1 MPNIIT
7 NSYAVFKESF
17 LILRKNKA
25 MLIFPVLSGI
35 ACAITILSFIFS
47 AILSIDSSGWL
58 SLLLLFVCYL
68 VIYFIC
74 IFFSSAMIISASLR
88 LKGKKPSV
96 LDAIE
101 IAGKNIG
108 HILSWALFSA
118 TIGIVLDLI
127 DKIIGKRFDFLT
139 AILGA
144 VWSLA
149 TFFVI
154 PVMVF
159 ENKTPLN
166 AMKESTALFKKR
178 WGETITGWVGIGLP
192 IILLWVLGLLLLAG
206 ATKVLS
212 DIIFLSLLPF
222 FIAYTILLV
231 ILHNAMNSIYVAA
244 LYYFATTGEVKGE
257 YSEKTIRNAGLLR
270 RLTPSG

>member
-1 MPNIIT
+1 MPNIVT
-7 NSYAVFKESF
+7 NSYAVFRESF

-25 MLIFPVLSGI
+25 MLTFPILSGI
-35 ACAITILSFIFS
+35 ACVIAILSFVS
-47 AILSIDSSGWL
+47 PAILAIDSLGL
-58 SLLLLFVCYL
+58 FSLLLLFVCYL
-68 VIYFIC
+68 FIYFIC
-74 IFFSSAMIISASLR
+74 AFFSSAMIISASLR
-88 LKGKKPSV
+88 LKGGKPSV
-96 LDAIE
+96 LDAIK

-118 TIGIVLDLI
+118 TVGVVLELI

-139 AILGA
+139 SILGA

-166 AMKESTALFKKR
+166 AMKESAALFKKR

-192 IILLWVLGLLLLAG
+192 MILLWLLGLLLLAG
-206 ATKVLS
+206 ATKILP
-212 DIIFLSLLPF
+212 DTIFLSLLSF
-222 FIAYTILLV
+222 FITYTVSLMILY
-231 ILHNAMNSIYVAA
+231 NALNSIYVAA
-244 LYYFATTGEVKGE
+244 LYHFATTGEVRGG
-257 YSEKTIRNAGLLR
+257 YSAETIRNAGLL
-270 RLTPSG
+270 